1 MTEITNKVG
10 FVTGAASGIGRALA
24 VKLAE
29 KGARCVVITDV
40 NEEGLEETAA
50 LVRAKQVNVIARK
63 LDVADREGFE
73 GLVQE
78 TIDTQGGVDLIFNN
92 AGVTVTNTTN
102 DMSYEDFEWL
112 MNINFWGVVHGTKSV
127 LPHMLEKGEGHIV
140 NVSSIFGFIGV
151 PTQSTYCAAKF
162 AVRGFTES
170 LVHEL
175 EGSGVHS
182 TTVHPGGI
190 KTNIARNARHRLAE
204 AQGADPDEFVQ
215 NFDKLARTTP
225 DEAAEVILKG
235 VRKNKKRVFIGID
248 AHIISR
254 FVRWFP
260 SLYFWLLG
268 RGAKKNAKQILGTN

>member
-1 MTEITNKVG
+1 MTDIAGKVG

-29 KGARCVVITDV
+29 QGARCVVITDV
-40 NEEGLEETAA
+40 NEQGLEETAQ
-50 LVRAKQVNVIARK
+50 LVRQKQVNVIARK
-63 LDVADREGFE
+63 LDVADRAGFE
-73 GLVQE
+73 GLVEE
-78 TIDTQGGVDLIFNN
+78 TIDTQGGIDLIFNN

-127 LPHMLEKGEGHIV
+127 LPHMLNKGEGHIV
-140 NVSSIFGFIGV
+140 NISSIFGFIGV

-170 LVHEL
+170 LTHEL

-190 KTNIARNARHRLAE
+190 KTNIVNNARHQLQDGTSKDDMA
-204 AQGADPDEFVQ
+204 A
-215 NFDKLARTTP
+215 NFEKMARTTP

-235 VRKNKKRVFIGID
+235 VRKNKKRVFIGLD

-254 FVRWFP
+254 FVRWLP
-260 SLYFWLLG
+260 GLYFWVMG
-268 RGAKKNAKQILGTN
+268 RGARQGQKRIMGSN

>member
-1 MTEITNKVG
+1 MTDITNKVA

-29 KGARCVVITDV
+29 KGARTIVITDV
-40 NEEGLEETAA
+40 NEQGLNETAD
-50 LVRAKQVNVIARK
+50 LVRQKQVNVIARP
-63 LDVADREGFE
+63 LDVADRGAFE
-73 GLVQE
+73 DLVHE
-78 TIDTQGGVDLIFNN
+78 TIDTQGGIDLVFNN

-127 LPHMLEKGEGHIV
+127 LPHMLAKNEGHIV
-140 NVSSIFGFIGV
+140 NISSIFGFIGV

-175 EGSGVHS
+175 AGTGVHA

-190 KTNIARNARHRLAE
+190 KTNIVNNARHKLQDGSNKDDMA
-204 AQGADPDEFVQ
+204 A
-215 NFDKLARTTP
+215 NFEKMARTTP

-235 VRKNKKRVFIGID
+235 VTRNKKRVFIGLD

-254 FVRWFP
+254 LVRWFP
-260 SLYFWLLG
+260 GLYFRIMG
-268 RGAKKNAKQILGTN
+268 RGSQGAQQRIMGPN